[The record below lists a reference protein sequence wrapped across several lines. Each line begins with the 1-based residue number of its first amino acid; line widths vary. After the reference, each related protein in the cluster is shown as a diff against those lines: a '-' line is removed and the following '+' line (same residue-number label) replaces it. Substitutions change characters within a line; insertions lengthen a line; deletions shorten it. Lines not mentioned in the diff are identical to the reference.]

1 MAWVSR
7 RAAWN
12 PPLDLGATP
21 VLPARG
27 RCWIAVMESVELL
40 DRLSRLRRAQVGAVR
55 VPHKPLLLLW
65 LFGRVAS
72 TGSSV
77 ASYADAEE
85 PVSGLINQFGP
96 PVRRATARQRAAM
109 PFVHLERELWDLRDA
124 TGGRLGPDV
133 PERRRLL
140 LDLGATGRLHE
151 PVERLLADPATLAAA
166 TRLLLDR
173 HFTSALAPVICDA
186 VGLDVASLVDSSGLA
201 MVSRRRRSAAFT
213 ERVLRVYA
221 YSCAACGFDGRVG
234 AVPVAVEAAHLRWHS
249 QHGPDDVANGLALC
263 SLHHTL
269 LDLGVLGLTPD
280 RRLKVSE
287 LYIAQA
293 PAGRAIYDLAGR
305 PLALPRPGEPS
316 VDVEHITW
324 HDRQVFRSN
333 AA

>member
-1 MAWVSR
+1 
-7 RAAWN
+7 
-12 PPLDLGATP
+12 
-21 VLPARG
+21 
-27 RCWIAVMESVELL
+27 MESVELL

-201 MVSRRRRSAAFT
+201 VVSRRRRSAAFT

-234 AVPVAVEAAHLRWHS
+234 AVPVAVEAAHVRWHS
-249 QHGPDDVANGLALC
+249 QHGPDEVANGLALC

-293 PAGRAIYDLAGR
+293 PAGRAVYDLSGR
-305 PLALPRPGEPS
+305 PLASPRPGEPL

-324 HDRQVFRSN
+324 HDRQVFRRT

>member
-1 MAWVSR
+1 
-7 RAAWN
+7 
-12 PPLDLGATP
+12 
-21 VLPARG
+21 
-27 RCWIAVMESVELL
+27 MESVELL
-40 DRLSRLRRAQVGAVR
+40 DRLGRLRRAQVGAVR

-65 LFGRVAS
+65 LFGRLAT

-85 PVSGLINQFGP
+85 PVNGLINQFGP
-96 PVRRATARQRAAM
+96 PVQRATARQRAAM

-124 TGGRLGPDV
+124 TGDPLGPAV

-140 LDLGATGRLHE
+140 LNLGATGRLHE
-151 PVERLLADPATLAAA
+151 HVEGLLADPATLAAA
-166 TRLLLDR
+166 ARLLLDR
-173 HFTSALAPVICDA
+173 HFTSTLAPVICDA
-186 VGLDVASLVDSSGLA
+186 VGLDRLNVATPAEGSRLA
-201 MVSRRRRSAAFT
+201 VVSRRRRSAAFA
-213 ERVLRVYA
+213 ERVLRIYA

-234 AVPVAVEAAHLRWHS
+234 PVPVGIEAAHVRWHS

-293 PAGRAIYDLAGR
+293 PAGRAVYDLAGR
-305 PLALPRPGEPS
+305 PLASPRPGEPII
-316 VDVEHITW
+316 DAEHITW
-324 HDRQVFRSN
+324 HDRQVFRGS